1 MSMGQ
6 RPAQERIEALTTV
19 RTQLVHERTP
29 KSREWRERSL
39 KSLPLGVPSS
49 FQDSPPYP
57 IFFERGRG
65 SRVWDVDGNEYA
77 DFHNGFGVMCVGHAH
92 PRIVEA
98 IAERAAIGTHFA
110 QPVAE
115 TTLLA
120 EEICQRFQLDQMRFT
135 NSGTEAT
142 MDAIRLA
149 RGVTGR
155 DKIVKIEGS
164 YHGHHESVLVS
175 IRPARDN
182 MGPREHP
189 ASVAFGKGT
198 PADVTDLTLVV
209 PYNDAEAL
217 DGLLAAY
224 AGEVAALI
232 MEPVMMNVG
241 IIDPLPGYLAAV
253 REVCTR
259 HGVLLIWDE
268 VKTGATIA
276 HGGAEEVF
284 GVAPDLKCF
293 AKAVGG
299 GLPFGAFGGRGEL
312 MEEVAKDGVPQLGT
326 FNGNPLSARVGL
338 VAMTEVLTHEAYK
351 ELNRLND
358 AQLAGCQRVIDAYGL
373 PMYTTGTGAKGAVMY
388 APSPLRDYRE
398 YAGFDAPGVDADLSY
413 LSWLYEVT
421 EGVFMTPG
429 IDEQWTL
436 SVQHTDVDVAS
447 YVHAFETFA
456 REVTGKGPVELPDAA
471 TPASRDERGSGGAR
485 LSGLPR

>member
-1 MSMGQ
+1 MGQ
-6 RPAQERIEALTTV
+6 RPPQERIETLTRA
-19 RTQLVHERTP
+19 RTALVHERTP

-57 IFFERGRG
+57 IFFEHGKG
-65 SRVWDVDGNEYA
+65 SRVWDVDGNQYS
-77 DFHNGFGVMCVGHAH
+77 DYHNGFGVMAVGHAH

-98 IAERAAIGTHFA
+98 LTERLGVGTHFA

-120 EEICQRFQLDQMRFT
+120 EEICQRFLLDQIRFT

-155 DKIVKIEGS
+155 DEIVKIEGS

-175 IRPARDN
+175 IRPDKAS
-182 MGPREHP
+182 MGPRETP

-198 PADVTDLTLVV
+198 PNEVTQLTLIV
-209 PYNDAEAL
+209 PFNDTEAL
-217 DGLLAAY
+217 DRLLGDH
-224 AGEVAALI
+224 AGRVAALI

-241 IIDPLPGYLAAV
+241 IIDPEPDYLQAV
-253 REVCTR
+253 REICT
-259 HGVLLIWDE
+259 HHDVLLIWDE

-276 HGGAEEVF
+276 YGGAEEVY

-293 AKAVGG
+293 AKALGG
-299 GLPFGAFGGRGEL
+299 GVPFGAFGGRGEL
-312 MEEVAKDGVPQLGT
+312 MAEIAKDGVPQLGT
-326 FNGNPLSARVGL
+326 FNGNPLSARAGL
-338 VAMTEVLTHEAYK
+338 VALTEILTPSAY
-351 ELNRLND
+351 EHLNRLND
-358 AQLAGCQRVIDAYGL
+358 AQLAGCQRVIDAYDL
-373 PMYTTGTGAKGAVMY
+373 PMYTTGMGAKGAVMY
-388 APSPLRDYRE
+388 APRPLRDYRE
-398 YAGFDAPGVDADLSY
+398 YAGFDAPGVDAELSY
-413 LSWLYEVT
+413 LSWLYEIT

-436 SVQHTDVDVAS
+436 SVQHTDEDVAR
-447 YVHAFETFA
+447 YVNAFETFA
-456 REVTGKGPVELPDAA
+456 REVTRRGGP
-471 TPASRDERGSGGAR
+471 
-485 LSGLPR
+485 

>member
-1 MSMGQ
+1 MGR
-6 RPAQERIEALTTV
+6 RPDQERIDSLTEA

-29 KSREWRERSL
+29 RSREWRERSL
-39 KSLPLGVPSS
+39 ASLPLGVASS
-49 FQDSPPYP
+49 FQDAPPYP
-57 IFFERGRG
+57 IFFERAKG
-65 SRVWDVDGNEYA
+65 SRVWDVDGNEYS
-77 DFHNGFGVMCVGHAH
+77 DYHNGFGVMAVGHSH
-92 PRIVEA
+92 PKIVEA
-98 IAERAAIGTHFA
+98 LSERAAIGTHFA

-120 EEICQRFQLDQMRFT
+120 EELCSRFRIDQMRFT

-175 IRPARDN
+175 IRPSRDK
-182 MGPREHP
+182 MGPREAP
-189 ASVAFGKGT
+189 ASVEFGSGT
-198 PADVTDLTLVV
+198 PRAVTDLTLIV

-217 DGLLAAY
+217 DRLLTAN
-224 AGEVAALI
+224 AGEVAGMI

-241 IIDPLPGYLAAV
+241 IIDPEPGYLEAV
-253 REVCTR
+253 RDICSR
-259 HGVLLIWDE
+259 HGVILIFDE

-276 HGGAEEVF
+276 YGGAEEVY

-299 GLPFGAFGGRGEL
+299 GTPLGGFGGRGEL
-312 MEEVAKDGVPQLGT
+312 MAEIAKDGVPQLGT
-326 FNGNPLSARVGL
+326 FNGNPLCARAGL
-338 VAMTEVLTHEAYK
+338 VALTEVLTEDAYK

-358 AQLAGCQRVIDAYGL
+358 AQLAGCQRVIDTYDL
-373 PMYTTGTGAKGAVMY
+373 PCYTTGVGGKGAVMY
-388 APSPLRDYRE
+388 APERLRDYRA
-398 YAGFDAPGVDADLSY
+398 YAGFDGDGVDEQLSY

-436 SVQHTDVDVAS
+436 SVQHTDEDVAR
-447 YVHAFETFA
+447 YVNAFETFA
-456 REVTGKGPVELPDAA
+456 REVTG
-471 TPASRDERGSGGAR
+471 R
-485 LSGLPR
+485 

>member
-1 MSMGQ
+1 MGR
-6 RPAQERIEALTTV
+6 RPDQERVEALTKS

-39 KSLPLGVPSS
+39 KSLPLGVASS
-49 FQDSPPYP
+49 FQDAPPYP
-57 IFFERGRG
+57 IFFERARG
-65 SRVWDVDGNEYA
+65 SRVWDVDGNEYS
-77 DFHNGFGVMCVGHAH
+77 DYHNGFGVMAVGHAH
-92 PRIVEA
+92 PKIVEA
-98 IAERAAIGTHFA
+98 LAERAAIGTHFA

-120 EEICQRFQLDQMRFT
+120 EELCRRFRIDQMRFT

-175 IRPARDN
+175 IRPGRDA
-182 MGPREHP
+182 MGPRETP
-189 ASVAFGKGT
+189 ASVEFGKGT
-198 PADVTDLTLVV
+198 PKTVTDLTLIV

-217 DGLLAAY
+217 DRLLQAN
-224 AGEVAALI
+224 AGEVAGMI

-241 IIDPLPGYLAAV
+241 IIDPAPGYLEAV
-253 REVCTR
+253 RDSCSR
-259 HGVLLIWDE
+259 HGVILIWDE

-276 HGGAEEVF
+276 YGGAEEVY

-299 GLPFGAFGGRGEL
+299 GTPLGGFGGRGEL
-312 MEEVAKDGVPQLGT
+312 MAEIARDGVPQLGT
-326 FNGNPLSARVGL
+326 FNGNPLGARAGL
-338 VAMTEVLTHEAYK
+338 VALTEVLTEDAYK

-358 AQLAGCQRVIDAYGL
+358 AQLAGCQRVIDEYGL
-373 PMYTTGTGAKGAVMY
+373 PCYTTGVGGKGAVMY
-388 APSPLRDYRE
+388 APQRLLDYRA
-398 YAGFDAPGVDADLSY
+398 YAGFDGDGVDADLSY

-436 SVQHTDVDVAS
+436 SVQHTDEDVAR
-447 YVHAFETFA
+447 YVSAFETFA
-456 REVTGKGPVELPDAA
+456 REVTG
-471 TPASRDERGSGGAR
+471 R
-485 LSGLPR
+485 

>member
-1 MSMGQ
+1 MGR
-6 RPAQERIEALTTV
+6 RPDQERIDSLTQA

-39 KSLPLGVPSS
+39 ASLPLGVASS

-57 IFFERGRG
+57 IFFERAKG

-77 DFHNGFGVMCVGHAH
+77 DYHNGFGVMAVGHAH
-92 PRIVEA
+92 PKIVEA
-98 IAERAAIGTHFA
+98 LSERAAIGTHFA

-120 EEICQRFQLDQMRFT
+120 EELCSRFKIDQMRFT

-175 IRPARDN
+175 IRPSRDK
-182 MGPREHP
+182 MGPREAP
-189 ASVAFGKGT
+189 ASVEFGSGT
-198 PADVTDLTLVV
+198 PKAVTDLTLIV
-209 PYNDAEAL
+209 PYNDAEDL
-217 DGLLAAY
+217 DRLLTAN
-224 AGEVAALI
+224 AGEVAAMI

-241 IIDPLPGYLAAV
+241 IIDPEPGYLDAV
-253 REVCTR
+253 REICSR
-259 HGVLLIWDE
+259 HGVILIFDE

-276 HGGAEEVF
+276 YGGAEEVY

-299 GLPFGAFGGRGEL
+299 GTPLGGFGGRGEL
-312 MEEVAKDGVPQLGT
+312 MAEIAKDGVPQLGT
-326 FNGNPLSARVGL
+326 FNGNPLCARAGL
-338 VAMTEVLTHEAYK
+338 VALTEVLTEDAYK

-358 AQLAGCQRVIDAYGL
+358 AQLAGCQRVIDTYDL
-373 PMYTTGTGAKGAVMY
+373 PCYTTGVGGKGAVMY
-388 APSPLRDYRE
+388 APERLRDYRA
-398 YAGFDAPGVDADLSY
+398 YAGFDGDGVDEDLSY
-413 LSWLYEVT
+413 LSWLYEMT

-436 SVQHTDVDVAS
+436 SVQHTDEDVAR
-447 YVHAFETFA
+447 YVNAFETFA
-456 REVTGKGPVELPDAA
+456 REVTG
-471 TPASRDERGSGGAR
+471 R
-485 LSGLPR
+485 

>member
-1 MSMGQ
+1 
-6 RPAQERIEALTTV
+6 
-19 RTQLVHERTP
+19 
-29 KSREWRERSL
+29 
-39 KSLPLGVPSS
+39 
-49 FQDSPPYP
+49 
-57 IFFERGRG
+57 
-65 SRVWDVDGNEYA
+65 
-77 DFHNGFGVMCVGHAH
+77 
-92 PRIVEA
+92 
-98 IAERAAIGTHFA
+98 
-110 QPVAE
+110 
-115 TTLLA
+115 
-120 EEICQRFQLDQMRFT
+120 
-135 NSGTEAT
+135 
-142 MDAIRLA
+142 
-149 RGVTGR
+149 
-155 DKIVKIEGS
+155 
-164 YHGHHESVLVS
+164 
-175 IRPARDN
+175 
-182 MGPREHP
+182 
-189 ASVAFGKGT
+189 
-198 PADVTDLTLVV
+198 
-209 PYNDAEAL
+209 
-217 DGLLAAY
+217 
-224 AGEVAALI
+224 

-338 VAMTEVLTHEAYK
+338 VAMTEVLTHDAYK

-436 SVQHTDVDVAS
+436 SVQHTDEDVAS

-456 REVTGKGPVELPDAA
+456 REVTGKDPVELPDAA

>member
-1 MSMGQ
+1 MGR
-6 RPAQERIEALTTV
+6 RPDQERIDSLTRA

-39 KSLPLGVPSS
+39 ASLPLGVASS
-49 FQDSPPYP
+49 FQDAPPYP
-57 IFFERGRG
+57 IFFETAKG
-65 SRVWDVDGNEYA
+65 SRVWDVDGNEYS
-77 DFHNGFGVMCVGHAH
+77 DYHNGFGVMAVGHAH
-92 PRIVEA
+92 PKIVEA
-98 IAERAAIGTHFA
+98 LSERAAIGTHFA

-120 EEICQRFQLDQMRFT
+120 EELCSRFKIDQMRFT

-175 IRPARDN
+175 IRPSRDK
-182 MGPREHP
+182 MGPREAP
-189 ASVAFGKGT
+189 ASVEFGSGT
-198 PADVTDLTLVV
+198 PKAVTELTLFV

-217 DGLLAAY
+217 DRLLAAN
-224 AGEVAALI
+224 AGEVAGMI

-241 IIDPLPGYLAAV
+241 IIDPEPGYLEAV
-253 REVCTR
+253 REVCSR
-259 HGVLLIWDE
+259 HGVILIFDE

-276 HGGAEEVF
+276 YGGAEEVY

-299 GLPFGAFGGRGEL
+299 GTPLGGFGGRGEL
-312 MEEVAKDGVPQLGT
+312 MAEIAKDGVPQLGT
-326 FNGNPLSARVGL
+326 FNGNPLCARAGL
-338 VAMTEVLTHEAYK
+338 VALTEVLTEAAYK

-358 AQLAGCQRVIDAYGL
+358 AQLAGCQRVIDTYDL
-373 PMYTTGTGAKGAVMY
+373 PCYTTGVGGKGAVMY
-388 APSPLRDYRE
+388 APERLLDYRA
-398 YAGFDAPGVDADLSY
+398 YAGFDGDGVDEHLSY
-413 LSWLYEVT
+413 LSWLYEMT
-421 EGVFMTPG
+421 QGVFMTPG

-436 SVQHTDVDVAS
+436 SVQHTDEDVAR
-447 YVHAFETFA
+447 YVNAFETFA
-456 REVTGKGPVELPDAA
+456 REVTGG
-471 TPASRDERGSGGAR
+471 
-485 LSGLPR
+485 

>member
-1 MSMGQ
+1 MGR
-6 RPAQERIEALTTV
+6 RPDQERVEALTNS

-39 KSLPLGVPSS
+39 KSLPLGVASS
-49 FQDSPPYP
+49 FQDAPPYP
-57 IFFERGRG
+57 IFFERARG
-65 SRVWDVDGNEYA
+65 SRVWDVDGNEYS
-77 DFHNGFGVMCVGHAH
+77 DYHNGFGVMAVGHAH

-98 IAERAAIGTHFA
+98 LSERAAIGTHFA

-120 EEICQRFQLDQMRFT
+120 EELCARFRIDQMRFT

-175 IRPARDN
+175 IRPGRDD
-182 MGPREHP
+182 MGPREAP
-189 ASVAFGKGT
+189 ASVEFGKGT
-198 PADVTDLTLVV
+198 PRAVTDLTLIV

-217 DGLLAAY
+217 DRLLAAN
-224 AGEVAALI
+224 AGEVAGMI

-241 IIDPLPGYLAAV
+241 IIDPEPGYLEAV
-253 REVCTR
+253 RDICSR
-259 HGVLLIWDE
+259 HGVILIWDE

-276 HGGAEEVF
+276 YGGAEEVY
-284 GVAPDLKCF
+284 GVTPDLKCF

-299 GLPFGAFGGRGEL
+299 GTPLGGFGGRGEL
-312 MEEVAKDGVPQLGT
+312 MAEIAKDGVPQLGT
-326 FNGNPLSARVGL
+326 FNGNPLCARAGL
-338 VAMTEVLTHEAYK
+338 VALTEVLTEAAYK

-358 AQLAGCQRVIDAYGL
+358 AQLAGCQRVIDDYGL
-373 PMYTTGTGAKGAVMY
+373 PCYTTGVGGKGAVMY
-388 APSPLRDYRE
+388 APQRLRDYRA
-398 YAGFDAPGVDADLSY
+398 YAGFDGDGVDADLSY

-436 SVQHTDVDVAS
+436 SVQHTDEDVAR
-447 YVHAFETFA
+447 YVGAFETFA
-456 REVTGKGPVELPDAA
+456 REVTG
-471 TPASRDERGSGGAR
+471 R
-485 LSGLPR
+485 

>member
-1 MSMGQ
+1 MGR
-6 RPAQERIEALTTV
+6 RPDQERIDSLTQA

-39 KSLPLGVPSS
+39 ASLPLGVASS

-57 IFFERGRG
+57 IFFERAKG

-77 DFHNGFGVMCVGHAH
+77 DYHNGFGVMAVGHAH
-92 PRIVEA
+92 PKIVEA
-98 IAERAAIGTHFA
+98 LSERAAIGTHFA

-120 EEICQRFQLDQMRFT
+120 EELCSRFKIDQMRFT

-155 DKIVKIEGS
+155 DRIVKIEGS

-175 IRPARDN
+175 IRPSRDK
-182 MGPREHP
+182 MGPREAP
-189 ASVAFGKGT
+189 ASVEFGSGT
-198 PADVTDLTLVV
+198 PKAVTDLTLIV
-209 PYNDAEAL
+209 PYNDAEDL
-217 DGLLAAY
+217 DRLLTAN
-224 AGEVAALI
+224 AGEVAAMI

-241 IIDPLPGYLAAV
+241 IIDPEPGYLDAV
-253 REVCTR
+253 REICSR
-259 HGVLLIWDE
+259 HGVILIFDE

-276 HGGAEEVF
+276 YGGAEEVY

-299 GLPFGAFGGRGEL
+299 GTPLGGFGGRGEL
-312 MEEVAKDGVPQLGT
+312 MAEIAKDGVPQLGT
-326 FNGNPLSARVGL
+326 FNGNPLCARAGL
-338 VAMTEVLTHEAYK
+338 VALTEVLTEDAYK

-358 AQLAGCQRVIDAYGL
+358 AQLAGCQRVIDTYDL
-373 PMYTTGTGAKGAVMY
+373 PCYTTGVGGKGAVMY
-388 APSPLRDYRE
+388 APERLRDYRA
-398 YAGFDAPGVDADLSY
+398 YAGFDGDGVDEDLSY
-413 LSWLYEVT
+413 LSWLYEMT

-436 SVQHTDVDVAS
+436 SVQHTDEDVAR
-447 YVHAFETFA
+447 YVNAFETFA
-456 REVTGKGPVELPDAA
+456 REVTG
-471 TPASRDERGSGGAR
+471 R
-485 LSGLPR
+485 

>member
-1 MSMGQ
+1 MGR
-6 RPAQERIEALTTV
+6 RPDQERVEALTKS

-39 KSLPLGVPSS
+39 KSLPLGVASS
-49 FQDSPPYP
+49 FQDAPPYP
-57 IFFERGRG
+57 IFFERARG
-65 SRVWDVDGNEYA
+65 SRVWDVDGNEYS
-77 DFHNGFGVMCVGHAH
+77 DYHNGFGVMAVGHAH
-92 PRIVEA
+92 PKIVEA
-98 IAERAAIGTHFA
+98 LAERAAIGTHFA

-120 EEICQRFQLDQMRFT
+120 EELCRRFRIDQMRFT

-358 AQLAGCQRVIDAYGL
+358 AQLAGCQR
-373 PMYTTGTGAKGAVMY
+373 
-388 APSPLRDYRE
+388 
-398 YAGFDAPGVDADLSY
+398 
-413 LSWLYEVT
+413 
-421 EGVFMTPG
+421 G

-471 TPASRDERGSGGAR
+471 TPASRDERGSGG
-485 LSGLPR
+485 

>member
-1 MSMGQ
+1 MGR
-6 RPAQERIEALTTV
+6 RPDQERIDSLTQA

-39 KSLPLGVPSS
+39 ASLPLGVASS

-57 IFFERGRG
+57 IFFERAKG

-77 DFHNGFGVMCVGHAH
+77 DYHNGFGVMAVGHAH
-92 PRIVEA
+92 PKIVEA
-98 IAERAAIGTHFA
+98 LSERAAIGTHFA

-120 EEICQRFQLDQMRFT
+120 EELCSRFKIDQMRFT

-155 DKIVKIEGS
+155 DRIVKIEGS

-175 IRPARDN
+175 IRPSRDK
-182 MGPREHP
+182 MGPREAP
-189 ASVAFGKGT
+189 ASVEFGSGT
-198 PADVTDLTLVV
+198 PKAVTDLTLIV
-209 PYNDAEAL
+209 PYNDAEDL
-217 DGLLAAY
+217 DRLLTAN

-241 IIDPLPGYLAAV
+241 IIDPEPGYLDAV
-253 REVCTR
+253 REICSR
-259 HGVLLIWDE
+259 HGVILIFDE

-276 HGGAEEVF
+276 YGGAEEVY

-299 GLPFGAFGGRGEL
+299 GTPLGGFGGRGEL
-312 MEEVAKDGVPQLGT
+312 MAEIAKDGVPQLGT
-326 FNGNPLSARVGL
+326 FNGNPLCARAGL
-338 VAMTEVLTHEAYK
+338 VALTEVLTEDAYK

-358 AQLAGCQRVIDAYGL
+358 AQLAGCQRVIDTYDL
-373 PMYTTGTGAKGAVMY
+373 PCYTTGVGGKGAVMY
-388 APSPLRDYRE
+388 APERLRDYRA
-398 YAGFDAPGVDADLSY
+398 YAGFDGDGVDEDLSY
-413 LSWLYEVT
+413 LSWLYEMT

-436 SVQHTDVDVAS
+436 SVQHTDEDVAR
-447 YVHAFETFA
+447 YVNAFETFA
-456 REVTGKGPVELPDAA
+456 REVTG
-471 TPASRDERGSGGAR
+471 R
-485 LSGLPR
+485 

>member
-1 MSMGQ
+1 MAQ

-29 KSREWRERSL
+29 TSRAWRERSL
-39 KSLPLGVPSS
+39 RSLPLGVPSS

-57 IFFERGRG
+57 IFFERGQG
-65 SRVWDVDGNEYA
+65 SRVVDVDGNEYA

-120 EEICQRFQLDQMRFT
+120 EELCQRFRLDQMRFT

-175 IRPARDN
+175 IRPGRDN
-182 MGPREHP
+182 MGPREQP

-209 PYNDAEAL
+209 TYNDAEAL
-217 DGLLAAY
+217 DRLLAAH

-259 HGVLLIWDE
+259 HDVLLIWDE

-299 GLPFGAFGGRGEL
+299 GLPFGAFGGSGEL
-312 MEEVAKDGVPQLGT
+312 MEEIAKDGVPQLGT

-338 VAMTEVLTHEAYK
+338 VAMTEVLTHDAYK

-373 PMYTTGTGAKGAVMY
+373 PMYTTGVGAKGAVMY

-429 IDEQWTL
+429 VDEQWTL
-436 SVQHTDVDVAS
+436 SVQHTDEDVAR

-456 REVTGKGPVELPDAA
+456 REVTGSEPVELPGTA
-471 TPASRDERGSGGAR
+471 PADRDERGQGGAR
-485 LSGLPR
+485 LSALPR

>member
-1 MSMGQ
+1 MGR
-6 RPAQERIEALTTV
+6 RPDQERIDALTQS

-29 KSREWRERSL
+29 RSREWRERSL
-39 KSLPLGVPSS
+39 RSLPLGVASS

-57 IFFERGRG
+57 IFFERARG

-77 DFHNGFGVMCVGHAH
+77 DYHNGFGVMAVGHAH
-92 PRIVEA
+92 PRIVA
-98 IAERAAIGTHFA
+98 ALSERAAIGTHFA

-115 TTLLA
+115 STLLA
-120 EEICQRFQLDQMRFT
+120 EEICRRFRLDQMRFT

-198 PADVTDLTLVV
+198 PRTVTDLTLIV

-217 DGLLAAY
+217 DRLLGEHP
-224 AGEVAALI
+224 GEVAALI

-241 IIDPLPGYLAAV
+241 IIDPQPGYLAAV
-253 REVCTR
+253 REVCSR
-259 HGVLLIWDE
+259 HDVLLIWDE

-276 HGGAEEVF
+276 YGGAEEVY
-284 GVAPDLKCF
+284 GVTPDLKCF

-299 GLPFGAFGGRGEL
+299 GTPLGGFGGRGDL
-312 MEEVAKDGVPQLGT
+312 MAEIARDGVPQLGT
-326 FNGNPLSARVGL
+326 FNGNPLCARAGL
-338 VAMTEVLTHEAYK
+338 VALTEVLTEAAYK

-358 AQLAGCQRVIDAYGL
+358 AQLSGCQKVIDDHGL
-373 PMYTTGTGAKGAVMY
+373 PCYTTGVGGKGAVMY
-388 APSPLRDYRE
+388 APEPLRDYRA
-398 YAGFDAPGVDADLSY
+398 YAGFDGDGVDADLSY
-413 LSWLYEVT
+413 LSWLYEMT

-436 SVQHTDVDVAS
+436 SVQHTDEDVAR
-447 YVHAFETFA
+447 YVRAFETFA
-456 REVTGKGPVELPDAA
+456 REVTG
-471 TPASRDERGSGGAR
+471 GSA
-485 LSGLPR
+485 